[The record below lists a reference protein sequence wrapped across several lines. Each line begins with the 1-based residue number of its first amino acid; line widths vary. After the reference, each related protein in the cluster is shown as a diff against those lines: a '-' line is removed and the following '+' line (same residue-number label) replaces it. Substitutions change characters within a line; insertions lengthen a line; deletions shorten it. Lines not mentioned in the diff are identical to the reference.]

1 MEKTLVTAQYLKN
14 NKLDSVKIPFLE
26 LRESIKILKNPYNVS
41 EIADFKITKKAHN
54 TKQ

>member
-14 NKLDSVKIPFLE
+14 NKLGSVKILSLE
-26 LRESIKILKNPYNVS
+26 LRESIKILKQPWNVS

-54 TKQ
+54 TKK